1 MFFYSNHFI
10 LILQYLRLIVGNT
23 FSHIIICMFDE
34 VFRVKLILILHS
46 HQKNLFLPQKLTNL
60 ILEGKQ
66 YLDEGIL

>member
-1 MFFYSNHFI
+1 
-10 LILQYLRLIVGNT
+10 
-23 FSHIIICMFDE
+23 MFDE